1 MPGLAG
7 ETANLIVALKLDDS
21 GFSGK
26 LNNAARQLRGMDGAL
41 SQMGRG
47 VGQVASGV
55 GRLAERTALLA
66 GAGLGAAITTAIS
79 FEDAFAG
86 VAKTVDASDEELATL
101 MDTLRGMA
109 REMPISFEEL
119 AGIAES
125 AGALGIA
132 TDAIDEFTRTVA
144 LIGETTDVTAQDA
157 ATSLGV
163 LANILKL
170 REDDFDNFGATLV
183 DLGNKGASTE
193 AQILAIAERSGAGAS
208 LIGIAADETLGWAS
222 AAANLG
228 IEAEAGGSALQ
239 KFFLESL
246 NNLQDNDTL
255 ETMAATAGT
264 TADAFKLAFE
274 EDASGA
280 LATFIDGLG
289 DLDEASRL
297 DVLDNLGFNDIRI
310 QRLILGLAGDTEM
323 LAETLGIANTAWE
336 ENTALQTEAAKR
348 FDTTRSKI
356 DKMVGNLRDVGY
368 VIGNEVIPIVAD
380 LSDDLVGWI
389 NQPDT
394 QAGIKSFAEDLAG
407 GIRGIADELK
417 GTDFSGIL
425 GFAKGAADAAKIAFD
440 LFTSMPKELQQLAL
454 AAYGINRL
462 SGGAIGSIAR
472 GLGNIAMGGLSA
484 LGARGSSPAN
494 PVFVSAVG
502 GGLDGPA
509 GKGGGG
515 GILPWLGLAG
525 VAGFE
530 LWVAENIGRPIYE
543 ELFPVAAE
551 FNELL
556 GQTEG
561 RPASFQLAESQVNAL
576 AAELGVPV
584 DELKADMIPLL
595 QQGNLTWEEILA
607 AVQRD
612 EGGYTIPTPGA
623 SGGKGPTG
631 TTGTSEWARGL
642 EGVKQTLDS
651 GTSAWAA
658 GLSELKREVATL
670 PDTSMLAPAV
680 NALTQNLPPIR
691 SKADATLAAQYQ
703 ALQAARGTTSEV
715 SRLANTPH
723 NVSVNNSITIPV
735 SVNTQVVQNQ
745 IYRLRMNTGSGGFI

>member
-1 MPGLAG
+1 MAGLTG

-101 MDTLRGMA
+101 MGTLRGMA

-255 ETMAATAGT
+255 ETMAVTAGT

-289 DLDEASRL
+289 ELDEASRL

-472 GLGNIAMGGLSA
+472 GLGNIAIGGLSA
-484 LGARGSSPAN
+484 LGTRGSSPAN

-502 GGLDGPA
+502 SGLGGPA
-509 GKGGGG
+509 GGKGGGKM
-515 GILPWLGLAG
+515 P
-525 VAGFE
+525 
-530 LWVAENIGRPIYE
+530 
-543 ELFPVAAE
+543 
-551 FNELL
+551 LL
-556 GQTEG
+556 GAAGAVGIALSLSGSDNSTAQEFVDRQKVEKGEMTREEYDRLWNHG
-561 RPASFQLAESQVNAL
+561 AVAQDIKAL
-576 AAELGVPV
+576 A
-584 DELKADMIPLL
+584 
-595 QQGNLTWEEILA
+595 
-607 AVQRD
+607 
-612 EGGYTIPTPGA
+612 
-623 SGGKGPTG
+623 GKGPTG

-642 EGVKQTLDS
+642 EGVKQTLDT
-651 GTSAWAA
+651 GTSSWAA

-680 NALTQNLPPIR
+680 NALVQNLPPIR
-691 SKADATLAAQYQ
+691 TKADQQLVAQYQ

-715 SRLANTPH
+715 GRLARVPH
-723 NVSVNNSITIPV
+723 NVNVDNNITIPV
-735 SVNTQVVQNQ
+735 HVSATLIQNQ
-745 IYRLRMNTGSGGFI
+745 LYRLRTTTGSGGFI